1 MTSQADFQNQIEGQ
15 SCFRQNFLLKDSTP
29 IPMESFA
36 VDGTSTVICELAR
49 DCQVLIKNCSHI
61 YESDTWD
68 ILVEYLVLRRHILIS
83 RISRVAAF
91 QYQM

>member
-29 IPMESFA
+29 TPMESFA

-68 ILVEYLVLRRHILIS
+68 ILVEYQVLRRHILIS
-83 RISRVAAF
+83 RISRVAA
-91 QYQM
+91 YQCQM